1 MKKDFFLNGFAAIAT
16 MMGVEEEIENEKVTT
31 ETMVDTT
38 VVDESDV
45 KSSNSS
51 ITDKNNTAD
60 NKELSVIESKETVK
74 EDDKLDVPNINYDD
88 FRPIFNFENLSDDEI
103 IDAALNRLMQDSYFG
118 INGLPLIACF
128 IYVYNKAKKDI
139 DFSKKVL
146 LKSKN
151 FTKCFEYLSKQV
163 QSMCNGT
170 KGIGLDHRQI
180 FAIIDDYYELNDLE
194 IAKKEAEAKAKQ
206 KKKNQER
213 LSKTKK
219 KVDKKTSEKS
229 KEKKEENSFNLFSQ
243 PAVNTSASKDEPKK
257 EDGTKKENN
266 NSLNLFSMFD

>member
-1 MKKDFFLNGFAAIAT
+1 MSVFADIDT

-88 FRPIFNFENLSDDEI
+88 FRPIFNFENLSEEEI
-103 IDAALNRLMQDSYFG
+103 IDGALNRLMQDSYFG

-219 KVDKKTSEKS
+219 KVDKKTSAKS

>member
-1 MKKDFFLNGFAAIAT
+1 MSVFADIDT

-45 KSSNSS
+45 KSSYSS
-51 ITDKNNTAD
+51 ITDKNNMAD

-88 FRPIFNFENLSDDEI
+88 FRPIFNFENLSEEEI
-103 IDAALNRLMQDSYFG
+103 IDGALNRLMQDSYFG

-194 IAKKEAEAKAKQ
+194 IEKKEAEAKTKQ

-219 KVDKKTSEKS
+219 KVDKKTSAKS

>member
-1 MKKDFFLNGFAAIAT
+1 MSVFADIDT

-103 IDAALNRLMQDSYFG
+103 IDAALNRLMQDTYFG

-163 QSMCNGT
+163 QSMGNGT

-206 KKKNQER
+206 KKKNEER

-219 KVDKKTSEKS
+219 KGDKKTSKTSAKS